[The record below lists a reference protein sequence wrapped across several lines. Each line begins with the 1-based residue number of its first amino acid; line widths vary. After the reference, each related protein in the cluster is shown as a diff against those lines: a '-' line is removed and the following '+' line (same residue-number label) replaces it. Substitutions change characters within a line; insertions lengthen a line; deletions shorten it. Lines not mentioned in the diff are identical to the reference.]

1 MNLFIDYQ
9 RKIENFLKDLKKNGI
24 IKLPDQTLNITI
36 ELPPKGVDAD
46 ISCNVAMLLA
56 KCNKKSPSDLAKI
69 IRKEFLEKFHEFD
82 SIDISKQ
89 GFLNIKINIKFWH
102 NHLSEI
108 IKFKSTYGSHKELKK
123 KYIVEFVSAN
133 PTGPLHVGHCR
144 GAILGDAISNLLI
157 FNGNLV
163 TKEYYVNDYG
173 NQIKNFVSSVYYRII
188 ELTEKKQFPKNI
200 NLYPGEYIIDIAKN
214 IIKKN
219 LIKNFSSLEKIYPML
234 QKESLEISIKLIK
247 ENLQLLGV
255 RHDNFVYESNLI
267 KDELVSKVIKK
278 LETKNLL
285 YKGKLQAPKGE
296 SKENWRA
303 RNQLLFKSTTFGD
316 DTDRALQKEDG
327 DWTYFASDI
336 SYHAYKID
344 RDFDKL
350 INILGADHAGYIK
363 RITAATD
370 ALSDNKK
377 KLTCKVSQ
385 LVKLFKDGKPFKMSK
400 RAGDYITVDDLVKE
414 VGKDSVRFMMLSR
427 SNDVELDFDF
437 KKVTEKSKEN
447 PVYYVQY
454 GYARI
459 NSIFKLL
466 KIKLNSEIKISNKN
480 FLLNKYEIQIL
491 KKISEWPKCVEIA
504 TKKLEPHRIS
514 FYLYDLVTLF
524 HSYWNL
530 GASNKEFRF
539 VSEASKL
546 NNSRLV
552 LLQALAIVIENGMS
566 ILGVSTPQS
575 M

>member
-56 KCNKKSPSDLAKI
+56 KCNKKSPSDLAKV

-89 GFLNIKINIKFWH
+89 GFLNIKINIKFWQ

-108 IKFKSTYGSHKELKK
+108 IKFKSTYGAHKELKK

-255 RHDNFVYESNLI
+255 KHDNFVYESNLI

-278 LETKNLL
+278 LEKKNLL